1 MPRTGIRHQSP
12 LILQLVQNR
21 EEQQAADAPKNPEE
35 RHHGPPFFAEQ
46 ATEGA
51 DLELV
56 MEWVG
61 VFFRVFGLAVFSG
74 GFLFVWVFVLKM
86 AGF

>member
-35 RHHGPPFFAEQ
+35 RHHGAPFVAEQ

-74 GFLFVWVFVLKM
+74 GFLFVWVSVLKM

>member
-21 EEQQAADAPKNPEE
+21 EERQAADAPKNPEE
-35 RHHGPPFFAEQ
+35 RHDGPPFVAEQ

-51 DLELV
+51 DLELI

>member
-12 LILQLVQNR
+12 LILQLIQNR

-35 RHHGPPFFAEQ
+35 RHDGAPFVAEQ

-56 MEWVG
+56 MEWLG
-61 VFFRVFGLAVFSG
+61 VFFRVFWLAVFSG
-74 GFLFVWVFVLKM
+74 GFLFVWIFVLKM

>member
-35 RHHGPPFFAEQ
+35 RHDGPPFVAEQ
-46 ATEGA
+46 ATEGT

-61 VFFRVFGLAVFSG
+61 VFFRVFWLAGFSG
-74 GFLFVWVFVLKM
+74 GFLFVWIFVLKM

>member
-1 MPRTGIRHQSP
+1 MPGRGTHYRSP
-12 LILQLVQNR
+12 LILQLIQNR
-21 EEQQAADAPKNPEE
+21 EEQQAADARKDPEE
-35 RHHGPPFFAEQ
+35 RHHDPPFVAEQ

-61 VFFRVFGLAVFSG
+61 VFFRVFWLAVFSG
-74 GFLFVWVFVLKM
+74 AFLFVWIFVLKM

>member
-1 MPRTGIRHQSP
+1 MPRTGIRDQSP
-12 LILQLVQNR
+12 LNR

-35 RHHGPPFFAEQ
+35 RHDGPPLVAEQ

-51 DLELV
+51 DLELI

>member
-1 MPRTGIRHQSP
+1 MPRTGIRDQSP
-12 LILQLVQNR
+12 LILQLIQNR

-35 RHHGPPFFAEQ
+35 RHDGPPVFAEE

-51 DLELV
+51 DLELG

-61 VFFRVFGLAVFSG
+61 VFFRVFWLAVFSG
-74 GFLFVWVFVLKM
+74 GFLFVWIFVLKM

>member
-1 MPRTGIRHQSP
+1 M
-12 LILQLVQNR
+12 QLVQNR

-35 RHHGPPFFAEQ
+35 RHDGPPFVAEQ

-51 DLELV
+51 DLELI

>member
-35 RHHGPPFFAEQ
+35 RHDGPPFVAEQ

-51 DLELV
+51 DLELI